1 MLTSK
6 TSLLP
11 KKGRMSLSLK
21 GKQKQPIHQ
30 RFGQADD
37 GDLEAASRGVVP
49 TNTSRNNRWAL
60 NIYSE
65 WKKSRQSSSEPL
77 PKGFLSSRD
86 DQLLCKWLCHFAME
100 TRQENGKPYPPRSIY
115 LLLCGL
121 YRVCKGNG
129 VPFNFLDKADSR
141 FRDLHN
147 TLATVFSSLHAHGV
161 GADKTSGPAISIE
174 DEDPL

>member
-1 MLTSK
+1 
-6 TSLLP
+6 
-11 KKGRMSLSLK
+11 
-21 GKQKQPIHQ
+21 
-30 RFGQADD
+30 
-37 GDLEAASRGVVP
+37 
-49 TNTSRNNRWAL
+49 
-60 NIYSE
+60 
-65 WKKSRQSSSEPL
+65 
-77 PKGFLSSRD
+77 
-86 DQLLCKWLCHFAME
+86 ME

-147 TLATVFSSLHAHGV
+147 TLDTVFSSLYAHGV
-161 GADKTSGPAISIE
+161 GDDKMSAPAISIE

>member
-1 MLTSK
+1 MAERGDADKENEPPT
-6 TSLLP
+6 
-11 KKGRMSLSLK
+11 KKRRVSLSLK

-49 TNTSRNNRWAL
+49 TNTLRNNRWAL
-60 NIYSE
+60 NNYSE
-65 WKKSRQSSSEPL
+65 WKNSRQSSSEPVPEGL
-77 PKGFLSSRD
+77 LSSRD
-86 DQLLCKWLCHFAME
+86 DQLLCKWLCRFAME

-129 VPFNFLDKADSR
+129 GVPFNFLDKADSR
-141 FRDLHN
+141 FHDLHN
-147 TLATVFSSLHAHGV
+147 TLDTVFSTLHAQGV
-161 GADKTSGPAISIE
+161 EKVSTCYFH
-174 DEDPL
+174 

>member
-1 MLTSK
+1 MLTRK
-6 TSLLP
+6 TSLPP
-11 KKGRMSLSLK
+11 KKGRVSLSLR

-30 RFGQADD
+30 RFCQADD

-60 NIYSE
+60 NIYSK
-65 WKKSRQSSSEPL
+65 WKKSRQSSGKPVPES
-77 PKGFLSSRD
+77 FLSSRD
-86 DQLLCKWLCHFAME
+86 DQLLCKWLCRFAMG

-147 TLATVFSSLHAHGV
+147 TLDTVFSTLHAQGV
-161 GADKTSGPAISIE
+161 GADKKSAPAISIE
-174 DEDPL
+174 DEDLL